1 MGVARM
7 KHITFFIFLSILSV
21 TVSCGQQN
29 KYIQYKV
36 QQGETMRNIAQK
48 LKMKKKDLVRLNPDV
63 QKEPKANS
71 FLVVPAKKKRFFKI
85 KKSFKQEY
93 KAILQ
98 DTIIKKDSIV
108 QNFSSLD
115 SIVPPF
121 IMHEV
126 IEGNTLYS
134 LTNLYEVSEAQLLRL
149 NPSLKEGLPL
159 GAILKIK
166 RNPRVAFIDAYSYQD
181 SILPNQQLK
190 AALLLPFRAANYLP
204 DSISLK
210 EAFVTNATLVNIAT
224 DFYLGAEIAID
235 SLRNKGIDIAL
246 NVYDTG
252 VRKGSTFDSI
262 VNQVDLSTNDVIFGP
277 LYSDELQIL
286 ATSLDT
292 TPLVY
297 PVYSSGQSK
306 FTAPNIIKTS
316 PDKTV
321 FRKELTT
328 YIKEYLI
335 GGNVI
340 IVSDEKPATIRAA
353 NTMKTN
359 LKLGES
365 YIDTV
370 TVMTP
375 IDGYIEKERFLE
387 LLKPNRKNWVVLATD
402 KNVVVSDVIN
412 SLISLPEETFA
423 KLFTFTKGRVYDNE
437 DNRKLAKLGFTF
449 VSEDFYEVN
458 APASTLFNQQ
468 FLEKNHTLPSYYATK
483 GFDITY
489 DILIRLASGKPLEST
504 LKEGASQRVET
515 RFDFR
520 EDSQGNK
527 GLYIIQYN
535 KDLTLTKLK

>member
-1 MGVARM
+1 M
-7 KHITFFIFLSILSV
+7 
-21 TVSCGQQN
+21 SCGQQH

-63 QKEPKANS
+63 QREPKANS
-71 FLVVPAKKKRFFKI
+71 FLVVPANKKRFFTTQKRF
-85 KKSFKQEY
+85 SKQKD
-93 KAILQ
+93 KAIVQ
-98 DTIIKKDSIV
+98 DTIIKKDSLLV
-108 QNFSSLD
+108 TMASD
-115 SIVPPF
+115 SISTPF
-121 IMHEV
+121 VLHEV
-126 IEGNTLYS
+126 VKGDTFYS
-134 LTNLYEVSEAQLLRL
+134 LANFYEVSEAQLLQL
-149 NPSLKEGLPL
+149 NPELTDGLPL
-159 GAILKIK
+159 GATLKIK
-166 RNPRVAFIDAYSYQD
+166 RNPKRTFVDMYTYQD
-181 SILPNQQLK
+181 SIAPNQQLK

-235 SLRNKGIDIAL
+235 SLRNKGIDIDL

-262 VNQVDLSTNDVIFGP
+262 VQQVDLSTNDVIFGP
-277 LYSDELQIL
+277 LYSDELQVV

-292 TPLVY
+292 IPLVY
-297 PVYSSGQSK
+297 PVYSSGQST

-321 FRKELTT
+321 FQKELTT

-340 IVSDEKPATIRAA
+340 IVSDEKQKTIRAA

-370 TVMTP
+370 TVLTP

-458 APASTLFNQQ
+458 APASNLFNQQ
-468 FLEKNHTLPSYYATK
+468 YLEKNYTLPSYYATK

-489 DILIRLASGKPLEST
+489 DILIRLASGKRLET
-504 LKEGASQRVET
+504 TFKEGASQRVET

-520 EDSQGNK
+520 EDAQENK

>member
-1 MGVARM
+1 M
-7 KHITFFIFLSILSV
+7 KHIAFFIFLSILSV
-21 TVSCGQQN
+21 TISCGQQN

-71 FLVVPAKKKRFFKI
+71 FLVVPAKKKRFFTAQKLF
-85 KKSFKQEY
+85 SKQEY

-98 DTIIKKDSIV
+98 DTIIKKDSLLV
-108 QNFSSLD
+108 TMASD
-115 SIVPPF
+115 SIVAPF
-121 IMHEV
+121 VLHEV
-126 IEGNTLYS
+126 VKGDTFYS
-134 LTNLYEVSEAQLLRL
+134 LANFYEVSEAQLLQL
-149 NPSLKEGLPL
+149 NPELSDGLPL
-159 GAILKIK
+159 GATLKIK
-166 RNPRVAFIDAYSYQD
+166 RNPRRAFLDIYTYQD

-224 DFYLGAEIAID
+224 DFYLGAEMAID

-292 TPLVY
+292 IPLVY

-306 FTAPNIIKTS
+306 FTASNIIKTS

-340 IVSDEKPATIRAA
+340 IVSDEKQATIRAA

-370 TVMTP
+370 TVITP

-458 APASTLFNQQ
+458 APVSNLFNQQ
-468 FLEKNHTLPSYYATK
+468 YLEKNYTLPSYYATK

-489 DILIRLASGKPLEST
+489 DILIRLASGKSLET
-504 LKEGASQRVET
+504 TFKEGASQRVET

-520 EDSQGNK
+520 EDAQENK

>member
-1 MGVARM
+1 M

-21 TVSCGQQN
+21 TISCGQQN

-85 KKSFKQEY
+85 KKTFKQEY

-98 DTIIKKDSIV
+98 DTIIKKDSLLV
-108 QNFSSLD
+108 TMASD
-115 SIVPPF
+115 SIVAPF
-121 IMHEV
+121 VLHEV
-126 IEGNTLYS
+126 VKGDTFYS
-134 LTNLYEVSEAQLLRL
+134 LANFYEVSEAQLLQL
-149 NPSLKEGLPL
+149 NPELSDGLPL
-159 GAILKIK
+159 GATLKIK
-166 RNPRVAFIDAYSYQD
+166 RNPRRAFVDIYTYQD

-224 DFYLGAEIAID
+224 DFYLGAELAID

-292 TPLVY
+292 IPLVY

-306 FTAPNIIKTS
+306 FTASNIIKTS

-340 IVSDEKPATIRAA
+340 IVSDEKQATILAA

-370 TVMTP
+370 TVITP

-458 APASTLFNQQ
+458 APMSTLFNQQ
-468 FLEKNHTLPSYYATK
+468 YKEKNYTLPSYYATK

-489 DILIRLASGKPLEST
+489 DILIRLASGKSLET
-504 LKEGASQRVET
+504 TFKEGASQRVET

-520 EDSQGNK
+520 EDAQENK

-535 KDLTLTKLK
+535 KDLTLNKLK